1 MSKLRRF
8 LSSAR
13 LYAAA
18 LLLGLAVW
26 LTPERG
32 GHKKRLL
39 EQLIPYLEGL
49 LDWYG
54 YKPPRSEPPVRSQE
68 TTETERMQ

>member
-39 EQLIPYLEGL
+39 EQLILCAKDLACIYVK
-49 LDWYG
+49 DW
-54 YKPPRSEPPVRSQE
+54 KTSDFP
-68 TTETERMQ
+68 